1 MDFEPLDE
9 ELEEFLRP
17 IVEQAAETGWADD
30 VDFMCAEYRE
40 LKRLGMFDS
49 ASEYY
54 SGTARVQPTYAAM
67 KYFERKKKWK
77 TQQRKEAVA
86 KVGGKVAE
94 AGAGIVAK
102 LHGF

>member
-17 IVEQAAETGWADD
+17 IVEEAADTGWASD
-30 VDFMCAEYRE
+30 VDFTSAEYRE
-40 LKRLGMFDS
+40 LKRLDMFES
-49 ASEYY
+49 AREYY
-54 SGTARVQPTYAAM
+54 DGTASVQPTYAAM

-77 TQQRKEAVA
+77 AQQRKETAT
-86 KVGGKVAE
+86 KVGGKLAE
-94 AGAGIVAK
+94 TGATIVAR

>member
-86 KVGGKVAE
+86 KVAE

>member
-9 ELEEFLRP
+9 EIEEFLRP

-77 TQQRKEAVA
+77 ARQRKETAT
-86 KVGGKVAE
+86 KVGGKLVE
-94 AGAGIVAK
+94 AGVKVAAK
-102 LHGF
+102 LHGV

>member
-30 VDFMCAEYRE
+30 VDFMFAEYRE

-77 TQQRKEAVA
+77 ARQRKKTVA

-94 AGAGIVAK
+94 TGAGIVAK